1 MHNRF
6 PLRVHSLPVS
16 QPWEDQIL
24 FVSTSNNEIETR
36 AGRRFLPWKCIRR
49 PTWGEK
55 TGGEGKGWKLDYLKF
70 RGNYEGN
77 YRGNLF
83 LDPIVHRGERS
94 TIRSS
99 RKTSATGEIGVLASP
114 RSILR
119 SSLKSSRWPRAKFI
133 SNDLVKMATGSLLVI
148 ATLSDPFC
156 GYRPFLSERNF
167 LLLTRMYSERGCFI
181 CSISSFIER
190 IYNWYYFFSSSF
202 FYSLFEMIK
211 FSNWNNNNNSN
222 NRKGER
228 KDKFAKRRR
237 GK

>member
-1 MHNRF
+1 MREGTKFSVGESFLWKLLFFFLTTFHAATSNEVASMHNRF

-55 TGGEGKGWKLDYLKF
+55 TGGGVGKLDYLKF

-114 RSILR
+114 LLPVRFFVPRWNPRDGLAPNSFRTTWL
-119 SSLKSSRWPRAKFI
+119 RWP
-133 SNDLVKMATGSLLVI
+133 LVPYWWLLRYPIRFAAI
-148 ATLSDPFC
+148 APSCPRETFYYL
-156 GYRPFLSERNF
+156 
-167 LLLTRMYSERGCFI
+167 RGCIPRGVVLFAP
-181 CSISSFIER
+181 
-190 IYNWYYFFSSSF
+190 
-202 FYSLFEMIK
+202 SLP
-211 FSNWNNNNNSN
+211 S
-222 NRKGER
+222 
-228 KDKFAKRRR
+228 
-237 GK
+237 